1 MEGLVTLLDP
11 EHDALVRGLW
21 QELEEALGLRGVW
34 LTPFPHFSYQVAK
47 SYDPPRLEASARALA
62 ATADPFEV
70 GVAGLALFTG
80 PAPVLYL
87 PVVRT
92 AALSAWHQR
101 VWEACLPAAREP
113 LVYYHPDNWMPHIT
127 IGFGDL
133 DADRAAK
140 AVRLLAGR
148 AFDWRLV
155 VDNLAVGTDDGSAQA
170 LKWRLPFG
178 AA

>member
-1 MEGLVTLLDP
+1 MEGIVTLLDP

-21 QELEEALGLRGVW
+21 LELEAALGLRGVW
-34 LTPFPHFSYQVAK
+34 VTPFPHFSYQVAQR
-47 SYDPPRLEASARALA
+47 YDQDRLQLAVRALA
-62 ATADPFEV
+62 AAAQPFEAR
-70 GVAGLALFTG
+70 VAGLALFTG

-113 LVYYHPDNWMPHIT
+113 LDYYHPDRWVPHIT

-133 DADRAAK
+133 DADRAAE

-148 AFDWRLV
+148 AFDWPLK
-155 VDNLAVGTDDGSAQA
+155 VDNLAFGADDGTAQG
-170 LKWRLPFG
+170 LKWQVPLLL
-178 AA
+178 